1 MRTPSFRA
9 LIAFTLVTLLGTA
22 AVFSAPKPKKVK
34 GTIDG
39 TITFSPSVVAPG
51 IYTIKVECA
60 GALSNLGRTE
70 AVWEGDA
77 LLDANLAATSLA
89 AMGWRLTTANGSTMQ
104 GTLEWHA
111 QNNSLPGSYTVMGTL
126 HLVSGTGR
134 YQGATGD
141 CALVG
146 TTNVVT
152 GRVTFRLDGEVLQ
165 VK

>member
-1 MRTPSFRA
+1 MHTPSFRA
-9 LIAFTLVTLLGTA
+9 LIAFTLVTLFGTG

-51 IYTIKVECA
+51 VYAIKVECA
-60 GALSNLGRTE
+60 GALSTLGRTK
-70 AVWEGDA
+70 AVWEGNA
-77 LLDANLAATSLA
+77 SLDANLAATALA
-89 AMGWRLTTANGSTMQ
+89 GLGWKLTAADGSTMQ
-104 GTLEWHA
+104 GTLVWQA
-111 QNNSLPGSYTVMGTL
+111 QNNSLPGSYSVIGTL

-134 YQGATGD
+134 YQGATGS
-141 CALVG
+141 CAIVG

-152 GRVTFRLDGEVLQ
+152 GKVSFRLDGEVLL